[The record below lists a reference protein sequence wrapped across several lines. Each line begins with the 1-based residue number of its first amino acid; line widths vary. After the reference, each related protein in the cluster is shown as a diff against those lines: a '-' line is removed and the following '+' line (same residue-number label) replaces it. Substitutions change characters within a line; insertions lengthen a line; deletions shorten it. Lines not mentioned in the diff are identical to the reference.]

1 MSNPAT
7 NANATNVFSGNNGF
21 GSGGGFASNQQASA
35 NKPAGFGAGFGGSS
49 ASTQQT
55 PVNQP
60 SGFGV
65 PKQSNVGFGNS
76 AASTQQVAKPIGFA
90 NQNPSG
96 FGAPKATNSVS
107 GFGSGFNTNQQPL
120 MNQEAPVN
128 HPSGFG
134 IPKQSNVGF
143 AGGSASTQPAPMNQQ
158 PVMNQQTPVNQP
170 SGFGAQKISNS
181 GFNAGGFGSNQ
192 QAPVNQPTG
201 FAAPNP
207 SDFGVES
214 TAGGFNAGGFNAG
227 GFNAGGGFGSN
238 QQASTNRPSGFGN
251 QNSGNFGAPKL
262 IDSNNG
268 FGGGSVSN
276 QQPVSANNTSGFGGP
291 KQPVSGF
298 GINNASGFA
307 QQTSMNQPSGFG
319 APNQSNV
326 GFNAGGFGSN
336 QQAPVNQQPSMNQQS
351 GFDASKTSDFGN
363 AQENDDSFTSVAQNQ
378 SNDERQSSRYVPA
391 VRELDDIFQEDIICK
406 FLYESVVDA
415 DDDVIVEPQEN
426 VLKIDSWSD
435 ITLNEKLM
443 MNINRS
449 NYARPRKIQSYTIPY
464 ILEGKDLKGQAETG
478 SGKSAAFLIPII
490 HKIAK
495 IKEANTSAGSTKNN
509 PYCVIVEPTREL
521 ALQLYEQG
529 RKLAHDTGVQV
540 VKSYGEYK
548 WAANAQEIL
557 EGCDIIVGTP
567 GRLYHFMNDGII
579 QLNNLQYFVLDEADR
594 LLDQNFKEIVDKMK
608 SIKKFP
614 KQEALQTL
622 LFSATFPEDV
632 DRWAKDMLKEDFVYV
647 KNARGD
653 SANRKIH
660 QQFRECQKSE
670 KKEAVLEILKQ
681 ELEDEKKNDVNAKQ
695 PRTLVFVK
703 MRRDADVMAMYLCE
717 SGVQATTIN
726 GDRTQ
731 KLREEALRSFR
742 ENSVSVLVATDVC
755 ARGLDIKDLD
765 NVINMDLP
773 QEITT
778 YIHRIGRTGR
788 LKQGRATSLFDPSE
802 DGGKFAKD
810 LAELLKKDSYQV
822 PDYILNAADNTS
834 NFGGSA
840 GDSNKKPRSNNKQ
853 SFGNQWGNSGNFGFG
868 NGEDANEETS
878 TGFSGTSGF
887 DKNNFGTTGFN

>member
-1 MSNPAT
+1 MRSFIEVLFYGLTTMSNPAT

-49 ASTQQT
+49 AST
-55 PVNQP
+55 
-60 SGFGV
+60 
-65 PKQSNVGFGNS
+65 
-76 AASTQQVAKPIGFA
+76 
-90 NQNPSG
+90 
-96 FGAPKATNSVS
+96 
-107 GFGSGFNTNQQPL
+107 
-120 MNQEAPVN
+120 
-128 HPSGFG
+128 
-134 IPKQSNVGF
+134 
-143 AGGSASTQPAPMNQQ
+143 
-158 PVMNQQTPVNQP
+158 
-170 SGFGAQKISNS
+170 
-181 GFNAGGFGSNQ
+181 
-192 QAPVNQPTG
+192 
-201 FAAPNP
+201 
-207 SDFGVES
+207 
-214 TAGGFNAGGFNAG
+214 
-227 GFNAGGGFGSN
+227 
-238 QQASTNRPSGFGN
+238 
-251 QNSGNFGAPKL
+251 
-262 IDSNNG
+262 
-268 FGGGSVSN
+268 
-276 QQPVSANNTSGFGGP
+276 
-291 KQPVSGF
+291 
-298 GINNASGFA
+298 

-363 AQENDDSFTSVAQNQ
+363 AQENDVEDLEASIKKASIKDSFTSVAQNQ
-378 SNDERQSSRYVPA
+378 SNDERQLSRYVPA
-391 VRELDDIFQEDIICK
+391 VQDIICK

-853 SFGNQWGNSGNFGFG
+853 SFRNQWGNSGNFGFG